1 MNMQLENV
9 KLDRIAPDPGQPRK
23 TEPMTGELLEYLK
36 GLGNSI
42 RKEGLNNPVKL
53 RPNTDEKVDADF
65 IIINGECRWRAC
77 VMAGLKE
84 IPAFIDESG
93 KSSGEVYLDQIL
105 DNETRMNLPPMDT
118 IESYRKALDMGI
130 DIERLAAAVGKSEAT
145 IMADLPLLD
154 LPEKAKKLV
163 DAGVMSKA
171 VARKIAEFPNSVK
184 MEKALEWAMKGSNA
198 KEQLAKIAAY
208 SCEANQGNI
217 FSILKAQVKDD
228 KEFNEELKTAG
239 KIFDKLAASITTFAN
254 SKFANGKGQFVICA
268 RKRELQN
275 LETIAAKM
283 VRIGQ
288 KLQED
293 ALLFRAQD
301 KNAAMK

>member
-1 MNMQLENV
+1 MNNRLENV
-9 KLDRIAPDPGQPRK
+9 KLDRIASDPGQPRK

-184 MEKALEWAMKGSNA
+184 MEKALEWALKGSNA
-198 KEQLAKIAAY
+198 KEQLAKIEAY
-208 SCEANQGNI
+208 ACEANQCKI
-217 FSILKAQVKDD
+217 WDLPEAKDIDELKA
-228 KEFNEELKTAG
+228 AG
-239 KIFDKLAASITTFAN
+239 KAFDKLAKSIAAFAD
-254 SKFANGKGQFVICA
+254 SKYANGKGPIVIHA
-268 RKRELQN
+268 RKRELAN
-275 LETIAAKM
+275 LETMAAQM
-283 VRIGQ
+283 VKIGQ

-293 ALLFRAQD
+293 ARLFRAQD